1 MENEIMIEIH
11 DLVKTYKIYDK
22 PIDRL
27 KESLSITHK
36 QYSREFHALNGINL
50 TVKKGENVGII
61 GTNGAG
67 KSTLL
72 KIITGVLSPTSGS
85 VTVNGKISALLELG
99 AGFNPEYTGLE
110 NIYLNGTMMGYTR
123 EEVDAKVEGILQFA
137 DIGDFIYQPVK
148 TYSSGMFAR
157 LAFAVAIN
165 VEPEILIV
173 DEALS
178 VGDVRFQMKCMN
190 KMKQMMDGGTTVL
203 FVSHDINAIRRFCT
217 RAVWL
222 NQGCIQQIGDV
233 DFVADSFLDF
243 LKFGKEILEL
253 KEIRLKENKLPDFVP
268 GDNIAEVI
276 SFRIYNSK
284 KEIVLD
290 KVNLNDPIIIEVIY
304 DVYDENIDAP
314 VLGVAIRSMDDDYI
328 CGLNTL
334 LDHVSIEW
342 KYGRNILYLEYS
354 YGLLTTGGK
363 YYFDVALYDKTAT
376 VAIQYIRMIK
386 QITVISDYVGEGRLI
401 IPHKWRKL
409 YEI

>member
-1 MENEIMIEIH
+1 MENETMIEIH

-27 KESLSITHK
+27 KESLSLTHK
-36 QYSREFHALNGINL
+36 QYSREFHALNGVNL

-123 EEVDAKVEGILQFA
+123 EEVDVKVEGILQFA

-190 KMKQMMDGGTTVL
+190 KMKEMMDGGTTVL

-222 NQGCIQQIGDV
+222 NCGMMQRMGEV
-233 DFVADSFLDF
+233 TEVADAYLDF
-243 LKFGKEILEL
+243 LKFGETALYQSETKI
-253 KEIRLKENKLPDFVP
+253 ENVEMLPEFTP
-268 GDNIAEVI
+268 GDNIAEII
-276 SFRIYNSK
+276 SFRLFNMRGC
-284 KEIVLD
+284 EITELELD
-290 KVNLNDPIIIEVIY
+290 EPVVVEVIY
-304 DVYDENIDAP
+304 DVYDESVNNP
-314 VLGVAIRSMDDDYI
+314 VLGVAILGMDDDYV

-334 LDHVSIEW
+334 LDQVKIPW
-342 KYGRNILYLEYS
+342 VYGRNQMKLRYPMGIRAIS
-354 YGLLTTGGK
+354 GN
-363 YYFDVALYDKTAT
+363 YYFVVALMDETAS
-376 VAIQYIRMIK
+376 VNIHAISMVKNFTIV
-386 QITVISDYVGEGRLI
+386 TGYVGEGRYI
-401 IPHKWRKL
+401 IPHVW
-409 YEI
+409 ES